1 MYRQYQRIST
11 SDFINVHDI
20 RIFSDKT
27 NDKNQSGRGEAQSW
41 VFSIKSNT
49 WYGKIIRIDERNNK
63 LNCKSKKSPNGR
75 ATEQNIGRVFVKKF
89 FKKDLYFI

>member
-27 NDKNQSGRGEAQSW
+27 NDKNQSSRGEAQSW

-49 WYGKIIRIDERNNK
+49 WYGEIIRIDERNNK
-63 LNCKSKKSPNGR
+63 LNCKSKKSPNGACNR
-75 ATEQNIGRVFVKKF
+75 AEYWKGICKEIF
-89 FKKDLYFI
+89 